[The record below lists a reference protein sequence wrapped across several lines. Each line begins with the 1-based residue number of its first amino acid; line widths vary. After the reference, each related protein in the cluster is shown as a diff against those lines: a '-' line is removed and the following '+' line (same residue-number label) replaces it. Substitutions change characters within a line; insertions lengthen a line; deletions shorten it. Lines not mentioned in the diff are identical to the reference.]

1 MAEENGKVR
10 FEPKDINVPVVL
22 SVALG
27 FLIALLII
35 VALMGFPFFFFA
47 HRRAREGA
55 TPAGPVTPSEALP
68 PAPNLE
74 SSPYRDWKIARA
86 QWEAELNSYEWVDR
100 QKGIV
105 TIPIDRAIDLLAQRG
120 IPPSPKPATPMEYY
134 RPQAGD
140 RLTGFEERQE
150 PGP

>member
-1 MAEENGKVR
+1 MAEENDKVR

-22 SVALG
+22 WAGLG
-27 FLIALLII
+27 FFIALLII
-35 VALMGFPFFFFA
+35 VTLVRFPYFFFA

-55 TPAGPVTPSEALP
+55 TSSGRRTPSEALP

-74 SSPYRDWKIARA
+74 SSPYRDWRIVQA
-86 QWEAELNSYEWVDR
+86 QWESELKSYEWVDR
-100 QKGIV
+100 QKGIL
-105 TIPIDRAIDLLAQRG
+105 TIPIDRAIDLIAQRG

>member
-1 MAEENGKVR
+1 MDEENAKVR
-10 FEPKDINVPVVL
+10 FEPKDINVPAVL

-27 FLIALLII
+27 LLIALLIV
-35 VALMGFPFFFFA
+35 VALVGVPYFYFV
-47 HRRAREGA
+47 HVRARKGA
-55 TPAGPVTPSEALP
+55 TSSGRAPPLEALP

-74 SSPYRDWKIARA
+74 SSPYRDWKIVRA
-86 QWEAELNSYEWVDR
+86 QWETELNSYGWVDR
-100 QKGIV
+100 QKGVV

-120 IPPSPKPATPMEYY
+120 IPPSPKPAKPTEYY
-134 RPQAGD
+134 HPKAGD